1 MGNDYDD
8 PYPHEEEE
16 GGPSKSFL
24 EHLEDLRWTLMKCAG
39 ATAVTFLLCLLAA
52 PTLVRILTWP
62 LDHMDDNPVGNLI
75 FKVLHIASGTKSAEK
90 PSVQF
95 FIGTNRIGS
104 FKLETNQAGLF
115 GTNVHSALELSPITV
130 GTNVFLGLKP
140 LTNAYGTDYR
150 VKKVNL
156 VNLGPAA
163 AFFLAVQIALYG
175 GIALA
180 SPFLFYFIGGFVF
193 PALKVKEK
201 KYTFSGLAIGLLL
214 FLTGI
219 CFCYFILMPVALKAS
234 IQYSEWMGFNAE
246 TWRAE
251 EYISFV
257 CKFILGMGLGFEL
270 PVVLLVLVK
279 IGILDYAKLAGFRR
293 YMIVIN
299 LILGAMLT
307 TPEVVTQILMAIPL
321 QLLYEVT
328 IWIAWYW
335 ERKER
340 KERKRDDVI
349 SV

>member
-1 MGNDYDD
+1 MGTDSED
-8 PYPHEEEE
+8 PYLHDDEE
-16 GGPSKSFL
+16 GGPTKSFL
-24 EHLEDLRWTLMKCAG
+24 EHLEDLRWVLMKCA
-39 ATAVTFLLCLLAA
+39 AAITVTFLLCLFAA

-62 LDHMDDNPVGNLI
+62 LDHMDDNPAGN
-75 FKVLHIASGTKSAEK
+75 FVTRVFHIARKIRADEK
-90 PSVQF
+90 PSVRF
-95 FIGTNRIGS
+95 FIGTNQIGS

-115 GTNVHSALELSPITV
+115 GTNVHAAVELAPVTV
-130 GTNVFLGLKP
+130 GSNVVLGLKP
-140 LTNAYGTDYR
+140 LTNAQDSFLHE
-150 VKKVNL
+150 KKVNL

-201 KYTFSGLAIGLLL
+201 KYTFSGLSIGLLL

-219 CFCYFILMPVALKAS
+219 CFCYFVLMPVALKAS
-234 IQYSEWMGFNAE
+234 TQYSEWMGFRAD

-270 PVVLLVLVK
+270 PVVLLILVK

-299 LILGAMLT
+299 LVLGAMLT

-321 QLLYEVT
+321 QVLYELT

-340 KERKRDDVI
+340 KRNDTI
-349 SV
+349 SI

>member
-1 MGNDYDD
+1 MGNDSED
-8 PYPHEEEE
+8 PYLHDKEEE
-16 GGPSKSFL
+16 GGPTKSFL
-24 EHLEDLRWTLMKCAG
+24 EHLEDLRWVLMKCAG
-39 ATAVTFLLCLLAA
+39 AIAVTFLLCLFAA
-52 PTLVRILTWP
+52 PTLVKVLTWP
-62 LDHMDDNPVGNLI
+62 LER
-75 FKVLHIASGTKSAEK
+75 AEK
-90 PSVQF
+90 IQTVKEPTVSF
-95 FIGTNRIGS
+95 HLGTNTLGS
-104 FKLETNQAGLF
+104 YKLPAAQSNLF
-115 GTNVHSALELSPITV
+115 GTNLHTVLELVPVTI
-130 GTNVFLGLKP
+130 GTNSLLGLQP
-140 LTNAYGTDYR
+140 STNQALAFANE
-150 VKKVNL
+150 KKINL

-193 PALKVKEK
+193 PALKVHEK
-201 KYTFSGLAIGLLL
+201 KYTYSGLAVGMLL
-214 FLTGI
+214 FLIGVS
-219 CFCYFILMPVALKAS
+219 FCYFVLMPVALKAAA
-234 IQYSEWMGFNAE
+234 QYSEWMGFQAN

-279 IGILDYAKLAGFRR
+279 IGILDYKMLAGFRR

-299 LILGAMLT
+299 LILGAVLT
-307 TPEVVTQILMAIPL
+307 TPEVITQILMAIPL
-321 QLLYEVT
+321 QLLYELT

-340 KERKRDDVI
+340 KRNETI